1 MVSVSVGA
9 QKSPYKSLAPEDRL
23 AILRR
28 SQVWTPTDVSKIDI
42 KAGPQGKGS
51 FSPGETVTC
60 EYVNRSATGNSPKF
74 MCAITHEDEVKV
86 KYGADNG
93 ETFAE
98 VAATRLLWALG
109 FGADRMYPVRLI
121 CRGCPDHLGGV
132 KRGMTNVSIFEY
144 ASIERKAPGQELET
158 RPDEGWSWSEL
169 DLVEETVGGAPP
181 AHRDALKLLAVMLQ
195 HTDSKPA
202 QQRLSCL
209 DVDHAA
215 AKNRSENHR
224 DGDDRAAGERPPKGA
239 EMCLHPFMLINDLGL
254 TFGGVDSFNRDS
266 FSSVNYDRWSATPVW
281 KKPTNCIGNLSKSLT
296 GSLYDPVI
304 SEEGRAF
311 LAGLLAQLSDAQL
324 TDLFTVARFPDRI
337 LVRPH
342 DERHAAS
349 VEEWVQA
356 FKQKRNEIASRS
368 CPS

>member
-1 MVSVSVGA
+1 MAVMAASVSVAA
-9 QKSPYKSLAPEDRL
+9 QKSPYKSLTPEDRI

-28 SQVWTPTDVSKIDI
+28 SHVWAPTDVSKMDI

-51 FSPGETVTC
+51 FKPSETVTC
-60 EYVNRSATGNSPKF
+60 DYVNRTATGNSPKF
-74 MCAITHEDEVKV
+74 TCAITREDEVKV
-86 KYGADNG
+86 KYGAANG

-121 CRGCPDHLGGV
+121 CRGCPDHVGGM
-132 KRGMTNVSIFEY
+132 KRGLTNVSILEN
-144 ASIERKAPGQELET
+144 ATIERKAPGEELET
-158 RPDEGWSWSEL
+158 RPDEGWSWPEL

-209 DVDHAA
+209 DVDRGA
-215 AKNRSENHR
+215 AKK
-224 DGDDRAAGERPPKGA
+224 GGEADEHPAKGA
-239 EMCLHPFMLINDLGL
+239 EICLHPFMMINDLGL
-254 TFGGVDSFNRDS
+254 TFGSVDSMNRNS
-266 FSSVNYDRWSATPVW
+266 FSSVNYDRWIATPIW
-281 KKPTNCIGNLSKSLT
+281 KKPNSCIGNLAKSLT
-296 GSLYDPVI
+296 GSLHDPVI

-311 LAGLLAQLSDAQL
+311 LAGLLAELTDAQL

-342 DERHAAS
+342 DQRRAAS